1 MFDAAAAATASEV
14 ASEQVAQEQAE
25 AAVSSHSDA
34 EGPTAEQRDSQQ
46 LMEAITTY
54 NPGESRTE
62 VVFVDPTVPNYQALL
77 NGMDSYVEVIML
89 DGGQDGVEQ
98 MAEALSGRTGIDA
111 IHVISH
117 GGAGELQLGTGVLN
131 ADSMSEQYA
140 DELATIQQSLSEQ
153 ADILVY
159 GCEFAQ
165 GEAGQAAVDM
175 LAELTGADVQASTD
189 LTGSISLGGDWEFEV
204 STGAIET
211 SLAVSYDAQMNW
223 ADVLATE
230 TVKDTF
236 SSTSYSNNNGTQSW
250 STSWSETPL
259 VAESI

>member
-1 MFDAAAAATASEV
+1 MFGFGRKKSAPDSSGQKDRKISAPSAGIKGSLISLEQRLMFDAAASATASEV

-25 AAVSSHSDA
+25 AAVSSDSHTD
-34 EGPTAEQRDSQQ
+34 GQTAEREESQG
-46 LMEAITTY
+46 LLDAIATY
-54 NPGESRTE
+54 DPGESRTE
-62 VVFVDPTVPNYQALL
+62 VVFVDPTVPNYHDLIGGL
-77 NGMDSYVEVIML
+77 NSHVEVIML

-98 MAEALSGRTGIDA
+98 MANALSGRTGIDA

-131 ADSMSEQYA
+131 AGSMSTDYA
-140 DELATIQQSLSEQ
+140 DDLAVIQQALSEQ

-189 LTGSISLGGDWEFEV
+189 LTGSIPLGGDWEFEV
-204 STGAIET
+204 STGNI
-211 SLAVSYDAQMNW
+211 
-223 ADVLATE
+223 
-230 TVKDTF
+230 
-236 SSTSYSNNNGTQSW
+236 
-250 STSWSETPL
+250 
-259 VAESI
+259 